1 MTLYKM
7 WESDVRNIEKAEENN
22 LDGTSGSSL
31 RLVALLKGRG
41 AGAVQAE

>member
-1 MTLYKM
+1 MTFYKM
-7 WESDVRNIEKAEENN
+7 WESDMRNIEKAEEND

-31 RLVALLKGRG
+31 RLVTLLKGRG